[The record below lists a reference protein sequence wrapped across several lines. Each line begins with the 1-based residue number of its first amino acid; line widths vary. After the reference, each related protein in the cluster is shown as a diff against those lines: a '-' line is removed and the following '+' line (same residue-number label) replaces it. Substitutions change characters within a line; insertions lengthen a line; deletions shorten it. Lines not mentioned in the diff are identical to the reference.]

1 MNEVGPLPSLRR
13 DKVMAES
20 IYLQTSNRPRIC
32 VDFRRVKFLGEVLP
46 NVATYLVR
54 VRYRC
59 GEMPVTVLTGV
70 AAVELCPGILV
81 AGEKEVLEPA
91 ADAEREDADAE
102 RFAFCDA
109 RGS

>member
-1 MNEVGPLPSLRR
+1 MNEEGLLPLLRR

-32 VDFRRVKFLGEVLP
+32 VDFRRVKFLCEVLP

-54 VRYRC
+54 VPYRC
-59 GEMPVTVLTGV
+59 GERPVTLLTGV
-70 AAVELCPGILV
+70 AVGELCPGILV
-81 AGEKEVLEPA
+81 AGEEEALDPA
-91 ADAEREDADAE
+91 TDAEREEADAE